1 MPAPRRFSRA
11 ELQRAALALVD
22 TEGLAALSMRSLAA
36 ALGTG
41 AMTIYN
47 YVDGRDGL
55 EALLVEAVLAEA
67 APPGPTDDWRADLRA
82 VAEANW
88 RAVRAHPAVLPLVLT
103 RRGTDPAVLGIGEA
117 TVDAL
122 ARSGRT
128 GPALLA
134 AFRAVTAFVN
144 GFAQVEFSSAVASGE
159 ERGLV
164 DQVLALP
171 PERYPRLVETARTAA
186 TSDPV
191 EEFRAGL
198 DILIAGLDRARER
211 IDHTASSGG

>member
-11 ELQRAALALVD
+11 DLQRAALALVD
-22 TEGLAALSMRSLAA
+22 ADGLGALTMRSLAA

-55 EALLVEAVLAEA
+55 EALLVEAVLVDAD
-67 APPGPTDDWRADLRA
+67 PPEPSGDWRADLRA
-82 VAEANW
+82 VAETNW
-88 RAVRAHPAVLPLVLT
+88 CAVRAHPAVIPLLLT
-103 RRGTDPAVLGIGEA
+103 RRGTDAAVLRIGEA
-117 TVDAL
+117 TLDAL

-144 GFAQVEFSSAVASGE
+144 GFAQVELAGPVPRAGVGAAGDVAG
-159 ERGLV
+159 
-164 DQVLALP
+164 QVLALP
-171 PERYPRLVETARTAA
+171 PERYPRLIDAATTAT

-191 EEFRAGL
+191 VEFRAGL
-198 DILIAGLDRARER
+198 DILIAGLDA
-211 IDHTASSGG
+211 TA